1 MVLAT
6 AFICLDCKSLCLLFL
21 LIPMGKVP
29 TEMSLQGLHP
39 TPKAA
44 VGKNLQILNLR
55 KKQRK
60 KTSLA
65 PLPPTR

>member
-44 VGKNLQILNLR
+44 VGKNLHEAQ
-55 KKQRK
+55 
-60 KTSLA
+60 
-65 PLPPTR
+65 